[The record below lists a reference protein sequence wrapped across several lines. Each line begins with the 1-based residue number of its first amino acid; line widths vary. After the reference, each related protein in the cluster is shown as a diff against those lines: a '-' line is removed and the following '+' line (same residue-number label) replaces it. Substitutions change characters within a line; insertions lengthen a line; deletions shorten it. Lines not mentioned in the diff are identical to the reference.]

1 MLADLTGLPPATV
14 VMAEC
19 DPIRP
24 QAELYVAALEKA
36 GVPVQARQY
45 AGMLHGFFGLDMM
58 WDEARDAMDF
68 AAARLKAAMT
78 DVPAR

>member
-1 MLADLTGLPPATV
+1 
-14 VMAEC
+14 
-19 DPIRP
+19 
-24 QAELYVAALEKA
+24 LYVAALEKA

-78 DVPAR
+78 DVAAR